1 MKTLP
6 NEELFNSTYPKGLL
20 TFNNSDKTI
29 KWERAIGETQD
40 GRFQVTRRNLPI
52 GDFFTDIVSKL
63 DNYTRDGVIKP
74 TILQYRKIFNS
85 ATYSIDTSDTSPN
98 YLQKYEWVNL
108 SALVTSIGIEQLTWD
123 YNEPYTYNNIS
134 NNSNLKMEYL
144 DNINTSEAVSETN
157 YNDWLPASDSNYNN
171 NILVDYLYKSN
182 NTLTREI
189 KFGMVL

>member
-1 MKTLP
+1 M
-6 NEELFNSTYPKGLL
+6 
-20 TFNNSDKTI
+20 
-29 KWERAIGETQD
+29 D

-74 TILQYRKIFNS
+74 PSLAQYREIFNS
-85 ATYSIDTSDTSPN
+85 PEVTTTDTSLN
-98 YLQKYEWVNL
+98 YLEKYEWVNL

-134 NNSNLKMEYL
+134 SNSNLKMEYL
-144 DNINTSEAVSETN
+144 DYLDTSEGASSTN
-157 YNDWLPASDSNYNN
+157 YNDWLPVSDSNYNN

-182 NTLTREI
+182 DGNSLMKRNKILEWCCNSRHFPV
-189 KFGMVL
+189 KFWYYF